1 MALGALPELL
11 FEVAD
16 VLNLKA
22 ATEAGLTEL
31 PTSEMTVLRLVMVF
45 PGCGVTFLTERTKM
59 HQANVSATVRSL
71 VARGLVVKQADER
84 DRRAVR
90 LHASDQARHDLDRLR
105 AVWVRRLENAFDA
118 AGIGVDDRERL
129 LAVLQE
135 THEHLVGS
143 GGGVAGPAA
152 PGASQSTSAG

>member
-1 MALGALPELL
+1 MAGLCLNDRMAMALGALPELL

-22 ATEAGLTEL
+22 ATEAGLTE
-31 PTSEMTVLRLVMVF
+31 
-45 PGCGVTFLTERTKM
+45 RTKM

-71 VARGLVVKQADER
+71 VARGLVVKEADER

-118 AGIGVDDRERL
+118 AGIGEGDRERL
-129 LAVLQE
+129 LAVLRE

-152 PGASQSTSAG
+152 PGASQSANAG